1 MTTPTS
7 DDELP
12 ILTRRRIEAAILAP
26 VHRIL
31 VRDLGEERAREILS
45 EAIREDARAQGARL
59 ARREPGGSNLRT
71 FIDLQDLW
79 TADDALET
87 ETLEATEE
95 VYSYDVHRCRYA
107 ETYREMGL
115 GDIGELLSCT
125 RDFEFPHGYDP
136 SITLTRTQT
145 IMGGA
150 SHCDF
155 RYRRPAGAP
164 NAHTDDAAD
173 DSGEVA
179 QVTAEERDR

>member
-1 MTTPTS
+1 MTTPTH
-7 DDELP
+7 DDDLP

-26 VHRIL
+26 VYRIL
-31 VRDLGEERAREILS
+31 VRDLGEERAKEILS

-59 ARREPGGSNLRT
+59 AQREPGGSNLRT
-71 FIDLQDLW
+71 FIDLQHLW
-79 TADDALET
+79 LADDAQEIET
-87 ETLEATEE
+87 IEATDE

-107 ETYREMGL
+107 ETYQEMGL

-136 SITLTRTQT
+136 SITLERTQT
-145 IMGGA
+145 IMSGA

-164 NAHTDDAAD
+164 NAHAVSGAH
-173 DSGEVA
+173 DSAEVA
-179 QVTAEERDR
+179 HVAAEERDR